1 MGSTI
6 LSQQGDL
13 KRLIEEGRNVS
24 SSCVPLKYDK
34 VVIEEGAWIA
44 AHVVIMPGV
53 TIGKGAVI
61 APGALVH
68 KDVPPFKMAFAPPAR
83 ISQTAPPERGTD
95 SAGTDANR

>member
-13 KRLIEEGRNVS
+13 SKVFEEGRDVS
-24 SSCVPLKYDK
+24 SSRVPIKYDR
-34 VVIEEGAWIA
+34 VVIGEGAWIA

-53 TIGKGAVI
+53 TVGKGAVI

-68 KDVPPFKMAFAPPAR
+68 KDVPPFKMALAPPAR
-83 ISQTAPPERGTD
+83 ISQSAPHERGTD
-95 SAGTDANR
+95 REPVPT